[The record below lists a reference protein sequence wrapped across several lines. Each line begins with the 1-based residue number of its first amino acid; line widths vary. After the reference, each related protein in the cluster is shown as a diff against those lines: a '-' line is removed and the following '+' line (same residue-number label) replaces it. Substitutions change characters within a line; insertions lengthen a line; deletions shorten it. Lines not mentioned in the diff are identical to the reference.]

1 MKFVRTDIIHGKT
14 VISEELLEGFQ
25 DGIVEGIETAEIAV
39 ASRPKSIT
47 IDLPASNWIASET
60 NSTLYSQTV
69 TVTGVTAN
77 SKIDLTP
84 SPEQLSELLSEE
96 ISLVAA
102 NDDGAVTVFA
112 IGDAPANDYV
122 MQAMLT
128 EVVVE

>member
-1 MKFVRTDIIHGKT
+1 MNFVRTDIITGET

-25 DGIVEGIETAEIAV
+25 DGIVEGIEKAEA
-39 ASRPKSIT
+39 ARPKSVSIN
-47 IDLPASNWIASET
+47 LLANNWVVSE
-60 NSTLYSQTV
+60 NNDRLYSQAV
-69 TVTGVTAN
+69 AVIGVTSN

-96 ISLVAA
+96 ISLIAA

-112 IGDAPANDYV
+112 IGEAPTNDYV

-128 EVVVE
+128 EVIV

>member
-1 MKFVRTDIIHGKT
+1 MNFVRTDIIHGKT
-14 VISEELLEGFQ
+14 VISEEFLEGVQ
-25 DGIVEGIETAEIAV
+25 DGIIEGIEKAE
-39 ASRPKSIT
+39 ASRPKSIS
-47 IDLPASNWIASET
+47 INLPASGWTVSET
-60 NSTLYSQTV
+60 NGALYSQTV
-69 TVTGVTAN
+69 AVNGVTAY

-112 IGDAPANDYV
+112 IGDAPTNDYV